1 LGSLVHLADYA
12 SRFVANP
19 GGWSSY
25 AIKVDPAALAI
36 CHLRL
41 DDIQRV
47 VFHVSQDRAAI
58 DNYATI

>member
-1 LGSLVHLADYA
+1 
-12 SRFVANP
+12 
-19 GGWSSY
+19 
-25 AIKVDPAALAI
+25 LAI

-58 DNYATI
+58 DNYASI